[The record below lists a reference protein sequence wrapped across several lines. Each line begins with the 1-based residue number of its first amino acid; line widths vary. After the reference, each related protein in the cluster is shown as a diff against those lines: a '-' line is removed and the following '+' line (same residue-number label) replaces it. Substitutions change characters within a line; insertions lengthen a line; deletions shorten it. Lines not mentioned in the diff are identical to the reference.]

1 LSLREGYLHDSLAAS
16 LIGTLFGLIALGQA
30 TAGEAGDMVRFTG
43 LFIVYSLFF
52 VVPGG
57 FVAAY
62 LNFRFHRTGENL
74 EMEGLNAG
82 FFTAIVYTII
92 TLFTTLISAVLD
104 QAAAGTIFLGWIISV
119 LFVFIFATLGGY
131 VCGYLE
137 LRPYGMPA
145 IFNMPR
151 ISRAPPPPP
160 PPMATAQL
168 CPTCG
173 KPLTFIQQYGRWYCA
188 DCKKYA

>member
-1 LSLREGYLHDSLAAS
+1 MGLREGYLHDSLAAS
-16 LIGTLFGLIALGQA
+16 LVGTLFALIAAGQA
-30 TAGEAGDMVRFTG
+30 GIAGGDMVKFTG
-43 LFIVYSLFF
+43 LFVVYSLFF
-52 VVPGG
+52 VIPGG

-92 TLFTTLISAVLD
+92 TLFTTLISAVLN
-104 QAAAGTIFLGWIISV
+104 QGAAGTIFLGWIISV
-119 LFVFIFATLGGY
+119 LFVFVFATLGGY
-131 VCGYLE
+131 FCGYFE
-137 LRPYGMPA
+137 RRPYGMPA

-151 ISRAPPPPP
+151 MSRAPPPPP
-160 PPMATAQL
+160 PMPAAQL

-173 KPLTFIQQYGRWYCA
+173 KPLTYIQQYDRWYCTN
-188 DCKKYA
+188 CKKYP

>member
-1 LSLREGYLHDSLAAS
+1 MGLREGYLHDSLAAS
-16 LIGTLFGLIALGQA
+16 LIGTIFCLFA
-30 TAGEAGDMVRFTG
+30 AGDAGGGANGDLVKFTG
-43 LFIVYSLFF
+43 LMIVYSLFF
-52 VVPGG
+52 VIPGG

-62 LNFRFHRTGENL
+62 LNFRLHRTGENL

-92 TLFTTLISAVLD
+92 TLFTTLISAVLN
-104 QAAAGTIFLGWIISV
+104 QGSAGTIFLGWIISV

-131 VCGYLE
+131 LCGYLE
-137 LRPYGMPA
+137 RRPYGMPT
-145 IFNMPR
+145 IFNIPR
-151 ISRAPPPPP
+151 MSRAPPPP

-173 KPLTFIQQYGRWYCA
+173 KPLTYVQQYDRWYCA
-188 DCKKYA
+188 NCKKYP